1 MLLENKKECELIN
14 RLPRVKGQLRA
25 NVDLSKLTW
34 FRVGGPAEVMFWPY
48 DLDDLSYLLKEL
60 PQDIPITIIG
70 TGSNIIVRDGG
81 VPGIVV
87 RLNRTFN
94 HISINNRIIKVGS
107 GVSNLTL
114 ANFARDHNVTGLEF
128 LYGIPGTVGGAIFM
142 NAGCY
147 GSEIKDVVKEIEVV
161 NSQGNV
167 SKLSSS
173 EIEFGY
179 RQSKLPDGL
188 VVLGAELQVSS
199 SNNILISKKMDL
211 IRKERETSQP
221 MKKATGG
228 STFTN
233 PQGKKAWKLIH
244 EAGCR
249 GMSIG
254 GASVSEKHCN
264 FLINRGSASALDLEN
279 LGEEIRKRVFE
290 NSGIKLSWEI
300 KRIGI
305 GFNS

>member
-1 MLLENKKECELIN
+1 MLEDKKECELIN

-48 DLDDLSYLLKEL
+48 DLDDLSYILKER

-128 LYGIPGTVGGAIFM
+128 LYGIPGTIGGAIFM

-179 RQSKLPDGL
+179 RQTKLPDGL

-199 SNNILISKKMDL
+199 SNIILISKKMDL
-211 IRKERETSQP
+211 IRKERETYQP

-228 STFTN
+228 SNFTN

-244 EAGCR
+244 EAVCR

-290 NSGIKLSWEI
+290 SSGIKLSWEI